1 MWRALEAGQGRFDA
15 GLEQALLGNNTVL
28 RSAGALAAALRTLRE
43 AGLLHTHGETYELER
58 PGPEGRRHDHRELP
72 AMAHQV
78 SEKRVPAEM
87 LDTIVLTIVPEQ
99 YRPLLDDLFAAV
111 ERYDPDAD
119 RELITRAFVAACIL
133 HGAQSRKSG
142 EAYIHHPVGTALN
155 AAELKLDSVTI
166 AAALLHDVVEDTG
179 TPIEWIEEQFGS
191 EIAMLVDGVTKL
203 TKMHFTSQEEEQAEN
218 YRKMIIAMAT
228 DIRVILIKLC
238 DRLHNMHTLCYL
250 SKQKQIQKAKE
261 TLEVYA
267 PLAHRLGIHNLKWQ
281 LEDLAF
287 SALHPRKYQEIQKW
301 VAQRRADREDYVDE
315 AAAFLLDELQEAG
328 IRADITG
335 RAKHFYSIYMKM
347 SRGGKEFNEIFDLT
361 GLRVLVE
368 SIKDCYGAVG
378 IIHSVWKP
386 IPGRFKD
393 YIAMPKFNLYQSL
406 HTTVIGPGGKPLE
419 IQIRTFDMHQT
430 AEFGVAAHWLY
441 KEKGERD
448 PDKLAWLHQMME
460 WQSETGD
467 PREFMDTLRID
478 LFEDEVF
485 VFTPKGDVKSLAADS
500 TPIDFA
506 YAVHTDVG
514 NHTVGAKVNGRIVPL
529 HTKLHSGDIIE
540 VITSKS
546 SHGPSRDWL
555 DIVTTPRARQK
566 IRQHFRREQR
576 EDSEHS
582 GRDLLQE
589 VLRREGLPSSKILN
603 SKVFGQICKEVGFAK
618 PEDLYVAIGS
628 GRLPVKTI
636 ANKVMAASGTMKEAT
651 PTQEMLPS
659 ASGARRRGA
668 TGALRRVR
676 HRGRRHVG
684 HHGAHGQVLQA
695 HPGRRHRGLHLA
707 GQGHHHPPHGLQER
721 PSPDEE
727 PGALHE
733 GQLAGSGRHGVPRRD
748 PGRGAGQKPSA
759 GGPRPDP
766 LRLGREHRRRQ
777 RADAAG
783 RGRAQPLHAR
793 GRRRTAA
800 GQHHREHPL
809 HPHGVRR
816 VPGRRRLTT
825 LIVSRPN
832 VDRPRY
838 HD

>member
-1 MWRALEAGQGRFDA
+1 MAPQVSDTRLPADLPD
-15 GLEQALLGNNTVL
+15 
-28 RSAGALAAALRTLRE
+28 SAALT
-43 AGLLHTHGETYELER
+43 
-58 PGPEGRRHDHRELP
+58 
-72 AMAHQV
+72 QV
-78 SEKRVPAEM
+78 PDE
-87 LDTIVLTIVPEQ
+87 
-99 YRPLLDDLFAAV
+99 YGPLLDDLFAAV
-111 ERYDPDAD
+111 ERYNPDPD
-119 RELITRAFVAACIL
+119 RELITRAFVAAAFL
-133 HGAQSRKSG
+133 HGQQSRKSG

-179 TPIEWIEEQFGS
+179 TPLSWIEEQFGD

-261 TLEVYA
+261 TLDVYA

-281 LEDLAF
+281 LEDLSFA
-287 SALHPRKYQEIQKW
+287 SLHPRKYQEIQKW

-315 AAAFLLDELQEAG
+315 AAGFLSGELEKAG
-328 IRADITG
+328 IEADITG

-361 GLRVLVE
+361 GLRVLVD

-430 AEFGVAAHWLY
+430 AEYGVAAHWLY
-441 KEKGERD
+441 KERGDRD
-448 PDKLAWLHQMME
+448 QDKLGWLHQMME

-467 PREFMDTLRID
+467 PREFMDTLRVD

-485 VFTPKGDVKSLAADS
+485 VFTPKGDVKSLAAGS

-506 YAVHTDVG
+506 FAVHTDVG

-529 HTKLHSGDIIE
+529 HTKLNSGDIVE

-555 DIVTTPRARQK
+555 DIVNSPRARQK

-589 VLRREGLPSSKILN
+589 ALRREGLPAQKILT
-603 SKVFGQICKEVGFAK
+603 SKVFAQICKDVGLQQA
-618 PEDLYVAIGS
+618 
-628 GRLPVKTI
+628 GRPLRGAGLRPP
-636 ANKVMAASGTMKEAT
+636 AGQDGRQQGHAACRHHEGGHAAAGDAALAAG
-651 PTQEMLPS
+651 P
-659 ASGARRRGA
+659 GRRGA
-668 TGALRRVR
+668 AGALRRLR
-676 HRGRRHVG
+676 HRRRGHER
-684 HHGAHGQVLQA
+684 HHGADGQVL
-695 HPGRRHRGLHLA
+695 
-707 GQGHHHPPHGLQER
+707 
-721 PSPDEE
+721 
-727 PGALHE
+727 
-733 GQLAGSGRHGVPRRD
+733 
-748 PGRGAGQKPSA
+748 
-759 GGPRPDP
+759 
-766 LRLGREHRRRQ
+766 
-777 RADAAG
+777 
-783 RGRAQPLHAR
+783 
-793 GRRRTAA
+793 
-800 GQHHREHPL
+800 
-809 HPHGVRR
+809 
-816 VPGRRRLTT
+816 
-825 LIVSRPN
+825 
-832 VDRPRY
+832 
-838 HD
+838 